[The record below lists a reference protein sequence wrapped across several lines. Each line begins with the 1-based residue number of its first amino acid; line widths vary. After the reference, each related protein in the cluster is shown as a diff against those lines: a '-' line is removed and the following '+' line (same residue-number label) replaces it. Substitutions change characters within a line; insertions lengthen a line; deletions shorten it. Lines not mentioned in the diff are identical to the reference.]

1 MGITLTESAANHVQ
15 SFLQNRGKG
24 MGLRLA
30 VKTTGCS
37 GMAYVL
43 EFADEINP
51 EDKVFED
58 HGVKV
63 IVDPKSLLYIDG
75 TELDYTKEGL
85 NEGFKF
91 NNPLEASTFTVFAFC
106 NFYIYSSYL
115 YKKRTIENTMATAGN
130 SHNYFELFGLPESY
144 DLDLTELSNRYRTLQ
159 NTVHPDKFANAS
171 DLERRLSMQQ
181 SALINEAYQTLKTPL
196 RRAQYMLLLKGV
208 DLSVDTRTSMDSE
221 FLMQQMRL
229 REELEQV
236 RHCSDPAARL
246 MMLSAEI
253 EKGIAEQDAILKQL
267 FADAG
272 AEKLEQITNFVRR
285 MQFMVKLRQEA
296 EALEEELI

>member
-1 MGITLTESAANHVQ
+1 
-15 SFLQNRGKG
+15 
-24 MGLRLA
+24 
-30 VKTTGCS
+30 
-37 GMAYVL
+37 
-43 EFADEINP
+43 
-51 EDKVFED
+51 
-58 HGVKV
+58 
-63 IVDPKSLLYIDG
+63 
-75 TELDYTKEGL
+75 
-85 NEGFKF
+85 
-91 NNPLEASTFTVFAFC
+91 
-106 NFYIYSSYL
+106 
-115 YKKRTIENTMATAGN
+115 MATAGN